1 METNFFQSLAALPAA
16 SNSEWVVVIKQ
27 LENKMIV
34 SVLYKDETCGDSAR
48 KIIPTLNFNDSPIR
62 LDTCFFPD
70 LNTAFTG
77 TFEIHSNMEHY
88 LKQQEIAKLNAKMVK
103 DKNKPVKAKT
113 EGIAE
118 ENPKTE
124 RERKYEA
131 AMKEAD
137 ELEANGKHREA
148 WMKVPE
154 PSDYPEYAD
163 ILRKRREDLSKV
175 IFPPSLF

>member
-1 METNFFQSLAALPAA
+1 METNFFQSLSALPAA
-16 SNSEWVVVIKQ
+16 TKSEWVIVIKQ

-34 SVLYKDETCGDSAR
+34 SVLYKDESCGDSAR
-48 KIIPTLNFNDSPIR
+48 KIIPTLNFNDSPVQ

-70 LNTAFTG
+70 LQTAFTG

-88 LKQQEIAKLNAKMVK
+88 LKEQEKAKLNARLLK
-103 DKNKPVKAKT
+103 DKDKPVKVKT
-113 EGIAE
+113 EEMVE
-118 ENPKTE
+118 ENPKTD
-124 RERKYEA
+124 RERRYEA

-137 ELEANGKHREA
+137 ELEAKGNHRDA
-148 WMKVPE
+148 WVKVPE

-163 ILRKRREDLSKV
+163 VLRKRREDLSKI